1 MAESKTFFGHPRG
14 LATLFFTEMWER
26 FSYYGMRALL
36 ILFMTA
42 SIEKGG
48 MGLDEKTGGAVYG
61 LYTMLVYLLALPGGW
76 LADNFFGLRISV
88 FYGGCLITIGHFC
101 LAFPFT
107 QTFFVGLLFIVV
119 GTGML
124 KPNISSLV
132 GELYP
137 STDQARR
144 DAGFSIFY
152 IGINIGATIA
162 PVITSYLGEKINW
175 HYGFAAAGI
184 GMLAGVIQYKLTEKN
199 LGTSGIEIFK
209 LTDPVLQSYR
219 EKKIRISLMVFGLVL
234 SLLTALL
241 VTKVISFDPVTIA
254 KASVYL
260 ISSIFILYFG
270 RFLFFEKLEKDERD
284 KIKVIGI
291 FFLASATFYA
301 GYEQQGSSL
310 TLFAD
315 RYTDKFI
322 GFLNFDFPSGW
333 FQTVPAAAVF
343 VFAPAFAWLWVWLSK
358 KNLNP
363 STPIKLAMGLLFMG
377 LGYAVMMGASLVYV
391 NSGKGVLP
399 SWLIITYVLHTFG
412 EICLYPIGLS
422 AVTKLSPKR
431 IVGQMMGI
439 WFMSLAFGNLIAGL
453 FAGEFDTGA
462 ITANPNLM
470 VDLFWVVVKAMM
482 IAGLIVILLNKPLK
496 KLMGSVH

>member
-1 MAESKTFFGHPRG
+1 
-14 LATLFFTEMWER
+14 
-26 FSYYGMRALL
+26 
-36 ILFMTA
+36 
-42 SIEKGG
+42 
-48 MGLDEKTGGAVYG
+48 
-61 LYTMLVYLLALPGGW
+61 
-76 LADNFFGLRISV
+76 
-88 FYGGCLITIGHFC
+88 
-101 LAFPFT
+101 
-107 QTFFVGLLFIVV
+107 
-119 GTGML
+119 ML

-284 KIKVIGI
+284 KIKVV
-291 FFLASATFYA
+291 
-301 GYEQQGSSL
+301 
-310 TLFAD
+310 
-315 RYTDKFI
+315 
-322 GFLNFDFPSGW
+322 PSI
-333 FQTVPAAAVF
+333 PPKAA
-343 VFAPAFAWLWVWLSK
+343 
-358 KNLNP
+358 N
-363 STPIKLAMGLLFMG
+363 T
-377 LGYAVMMGASLVYV
+377 
-391 NSGKGVLP
+391 
-399 SWLIITYVLHTFG
+399 
-412 EICLYPIGLS
+412 
-422 AVTKLSPKR
+422 R
-431 IVGQMMGI
+431 IVM
-439 WFMSLAFGNLIAGL
+439 
-453 FAGEFDTGA
+453 
-462 ITANPNLM
+462 
-470 VDLFWVVVKAMM
+470 
-482 IAGLIVILLNKPLK
+482 
-496 KLMGSVH
+496 